1 MKIRLITLFF
11 TFIVCCS
18 ETLYAQSGTC
28 GSNLTWNLTNGV
40 LTISGSGNM
49 YNYDNNGNYSPWY
62 SNDNIISV
70 VILDGVTSI
79 GISAFHH
86 CHNLTSI
93 TIPNSVTSIGEDA
106 FCICESLVS
115 VTIPSSLTSIG
126 EYAFFGCSNLSTIVW
141 NARHCNDMKRSYS
154 PFIKEYS
161 ITSFLFGED
170 VEYIPAYLCAD
181 LQGLSSVEIPNS
193 VTSIG
198 DNAFLG
204 CSGLTSIDIPNSV
217 TEVGEKAFYTS
228 GESALKSLTIGSG
241 VEYIEKLA
249 FAGHKKLKTIT
260 CKAAVPPLCSENC
273 FKDINVSIPLY
284 VPAASIS
291 QYQLAPEWKEFYNVQ
306 AISDDAIEIV
316 LSKKSYGLKN
326 IRNGQLF
333 IKHNGQLFN
342 AQGARVE

>member
-11 TFIVCCS
+11 TLIVCCS

-126 EYAFFGCSNLSTIVW
+126 DRAFFGCSNLSTIVW

-284 VPAASIS
+284 VPATSIS

-333 IKHNGQLFN
+333 IERNGKIFN
-342 AQGARVE
+342 AQGARVR